1 MNKNEQSFDVDLRK
15 EILALFLTVWYLVNV
30 CVLHVYKNAYM
41 CVYVCMN
48 QKCVYL
54 YIYV

>member
-48 QKCVYL
+48 QKCVY
-54 YIYV
+54 IYV